1 MLRARCKY
9 ASIIRF
15 TFTVPSQVCLFFS
28 EKIIILSLFLLHFY
42 LPGSGGQ
49 APTLAFMQAATMYR
63 NVHTAYL
70 LWMGLS
76 LSSATITWLTVI
88 PPCNCACSPR
98 VLFPTLCV
106 VASQRT
112 LLQSCAWKLRKEPA
126 ELKPLRYSSPNPEEI
141 APSKGTDWDLWFV
154 ELSRRLCCTSEDN
167 TSL

>member
-76 LSSATITWLTVI
+76 LSSATVTCLLSFRHVTVHVLPVCSF
-88 PPCNCACSPR
+88 PPCVLSPVR
-98 VLFPTLCV
+98 GHCCKAVHGSLEKN
-106 VASQRT
+106 
-112 LLQSCAWKLRKEPA
+112 LQ
-126 ELKPLRYSSPNPEEI
+126 N
-141 APSKGTDWDLWFV
+141 
-154 ELSRRLCCTSEDN
+154 
-167 TSL
+167 